1 MVKRLPAESISEHRA
16 KMTAW
21 WRLKTSKLKA
31 SSWLR
36 QSLSILVELFWIE
49 DSSSKTKK
57 REGKLIIATTIEKFV
72 KVAIHP
78 FRALQTISLRVARGI
93 SDQRQEKILLD
104 QNRDTP
110 QTCNKILLDSPYL
123 RNCHKSY
130 KIKES
135 KISKLLNSQSCYNQS
150 KINKLR
156 TLTTVAKYC

>member
-1 MVKRLPAESISEHRA
+1 MVKRLPAESISELRA

-21 WRLKTSKLKA
+21 WRLRTSKLKA

-36 QSLSILVELFWIE
+36 QNLEILAELFWIE
-49 DSSSKTKK
+49 DFSSKTKK
-57 REGKLIIATTIEKFV
+57 REVKLIIATTIEIFV

-78 FRALQTISLRVARGI
+78 FRALQTISQRVARGI
-93 SDQRQEKILLD
+93 SDQRLEKILLD

-110 QTCNKILLDSPYL
+110 PTCNKISLVSPYL

-135 KISKLLNSQSCYNQS
+135 KISKRLNSKSCYNLSQ
-150 KINKLR
+150 INQLR
-156 TLTTVAKYC
+156 ALTTVAK